1 MEVTKKVDKVS
12 ADVTEG
18 RRFKE
23 YTVRQQKDVV
33 LCSYYLGM
41 LIRIVEG
48 KHILIFVKSYLSTKH
63 RSTVH

>member
-1 MEVTKKVDKVS
+1 MEVTKKLDKVS
-12 ADVTEG
+12 ANVTEG

-23 YTVRQQKDVV
+23 YIVRQQKDV

-41 LIRIVEG
+41 LIRIAEG